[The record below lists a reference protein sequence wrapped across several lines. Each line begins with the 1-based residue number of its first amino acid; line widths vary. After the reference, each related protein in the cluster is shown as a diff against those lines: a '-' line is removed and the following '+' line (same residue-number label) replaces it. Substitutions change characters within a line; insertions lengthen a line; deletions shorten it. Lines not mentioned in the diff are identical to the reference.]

1 VGQFLAGGKKYYIFG
16 EVDNLSKAAQ
26 AGVKATLN
34 SCREIFIITTNN
46 ARQLNMADPNIQH
59 GAAKK

>member
-1 VGQFLAGGKKYYIFG
+1 VGQLSVGGKKYYVFG

-34 SCREIFIITTNN
+34 SYREIFIITTNN
-46 ARQLNMADPNIQH
+46 ARQLDVADPNIQH
-59 GAAKK
+59 GAA

>member
-1 VGQFLAGGKKYYIFG
+1 MGQLSVGGKKYYVFG

-26 AGVKATLN
+26 AGVKAMLN
-34 SCREIFIITTNN
+34 SYREIFIITTNN
-46 ARQLNMADPNIQH
+46 ARQLDVADPNIQH